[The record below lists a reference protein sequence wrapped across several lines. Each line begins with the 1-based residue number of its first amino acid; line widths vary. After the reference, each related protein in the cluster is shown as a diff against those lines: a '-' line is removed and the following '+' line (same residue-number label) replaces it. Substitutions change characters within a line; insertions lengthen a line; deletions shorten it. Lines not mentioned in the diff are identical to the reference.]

1 RADVELQPRCARGP
15 GGPSGHVSPHQPGRH
30 PRVRGGRNQRQHHGD
45 SRVREPAHH
54 HLRPPRRVPHRVP
67 RILWGGAS
75 PDGGEAH
82 RAGAGLVSRWERLP
96 LAHLVVAVAAFGLAA
111 MMAVMQALSRADL
124 QLPARTAQI
133 YYLSVTAH
141 GVLMA
146 LVFTTFFIMGFG
158 LVV

>member
-1 RADVELQPRCARGP
+1 
-15 GGPSGHVSPHQPGRH
+15 
-30 PRVRGGRNQRQHHGD
+30 
-45 SRVREPAHH
+45 
-54 HLRPPRRVPHRVP
+54 
-67 RILWGGAS
+67 
-75 PDGGEAH
+75 EAH

-158 LVV
+158 LVVARTTLGRPVSGERLAWGSWGVALAGTLLAVAAILSGRASVLYTFYPPLQAHPAFYIGLALLVVGSWGWCAVMIRTY